1 MRSRGQRNVPTSNAS
16 TEGTQE
22 FHACAERFVNLTER
36 ELSSGDLSRVASGD
50 LERVITAAVKL
61 YVAKTEVEGKFPAP
75 VSTEITT
82 PTEIVV
88 VVSEMLRAV
97 NLNLFD
103 LAMWYRR
110 PR

>member
-1 MRSRGQRNVPTSNAS
+1 VNV
-16 TEGTQE
+16 
-22 FHACAERFVNLTER
+22 TER

>member
-1 MRSRGQRNVPTSNAS
+1 MNV
-16 TEGTQE
+16 
-22 FHACAERFVNLTER
+22 TER

-88 VVSEMLRAV
+88 VVSEHGQANGYALRDGPPWLPLRRSG
-97 NLNLFD
+97 NGG
-103 LAMWYRR
+103 R
-110 PR
+110 PRAEKFARR